1 MKQKS
6 FLFST
11 SVIAWPLF
19 FVLAI
24 WIVFWVEVKF
34 KINLSPYGIYPRTPE
49 GLRGIILS
57 PFLHGDIKHLF
68 NNSIPLL
75 FLIAMLRYFYREVS
89 LQVLVFGIL
98 LSGFGT
104 WLIGRESYHIGA
116 SGLIY
121 VLVSFIFF
129 KGIQT
134 KYYRLVALSLVIVML
149 YGGTIWYMFPSPEI
163 SGENKISW
171 EGHLA
176 GFLTGFVFS
185 LLYKAQKYKK
195 PIRYEWEK
203 ANFNPELD
211 PFMKHFDE
219 NGNFV
224 NTPKPEEMEVF
235 EEEYFFTS
243 SSNVKYEFL
252 PKKEE

>member
-1 MKQKS
+1 MKQKP

-19 FVLAI
+19 FVLAM
-24 WIVFWVEVKF
+24 WIVFWVEVRF
-34 KINLSPYGIYPRTPE
+34 KVDFGDYGILPRSWS
-49 GLRGIILS
+49 GLRGILLS
-57 PFLHGDIKHLF
+57 PFLHGDIKHLY

-75 FLIAMLRYFYREVS
+75 FLIALLRYFYREVS

-98 LSGFGT
+98 VSGLGT
-104 WLIGRESYHIGA
+104 WIIGRENYHIGA

-129 KGIQT
+129 KGVQT

-149 YGGTIWYMFPSPEI
+149 YGGTIWYIFPEVD
-163 SGENKISW
+163 NQISW

-176 GFLTGFVFS
+176 GFITGFLFS
-185 LLYKAQKYKK
+185 ILYKAEKYKK

-203 ANFNPELD
+203 PNFNPELD

-224 NTPKPEEMEVF
+224 NTPK
-235 EEEYFFTS
+235 EEELEYIETQNQFTP
-243 SSNVKYEFL
+243 SSNIVYDYI

>member
-1 MKQKS
+1 
-6 FLFST
+6 
-11 SVIAWPLF
+11 
-19 FVLAI
+19 VLAM
-24 WIVFWVEVKF
+24 WIVFWVEVRF
-34 KINLSPYGIYPRTPE
+34 KVDFGDYGILPRSWS
-49 GLRGIILS
+49 GLRGILLS
-57 PFLHGDIKHLF
+57 PFLHGDIKHLY

-75 FLIAMLRYFYREVS
+75 FLIALLRYFYREVS
-89 LQVLVFGIL
+89 LQVLIFGIL
-98 LSGFGT
+98 VSGFGT
-104 WLIGRESYHIGA
+104 WLIGRENYHIGA

-149 YGGTIWYMFPSPEI
+149 YGGTIWYIFPEVD
-163 SGENKISW
+163 NQISW

-176 GFLTGFVFS
+176 GFITGFLFS
-185 LLYKAQKYKK
+185 ILYKAEKYKK

-203 ANFNPELD
+203 PNFNPELD

-224 NTPKPEEMEVF
+224 NTPK
-235 EEEYFFTS
+235 EEELEYIETQNQFTP
-243 SSNVKYEFL
+243 SSNIVYDYI

>member
-1 MKQKS
+1 MKQKP

-19 FVLAI
+19 FVLAM
-24 WIVFWVEVKF
+24 WIVFWVEVRF
-34 KINLSPYGIYPRTPE
+34 KVDFDDYGILPRSWS
-49 GLRGIILS
+49 GLRGILLS
-57 PFLHGDIKHLF
+57 PFLHGDIKHLY

-75 FLIAMLRYFYREVS
+75 FLIALLRYFYREVS
-89 LQVLVFGIL
+89 LQVLIFGIL
-98 LSGFGT
+98 VSGLGT
-104 WLIGRESYHIGA
+104 WIIGRESYHIGA

-129 KGIQT
+129 KGVQT
-134 KYYRLVALSLVIVML
+134 KYYRLLALSLVIVML
-149 YGGTIWYMFPSPEI
+149 YGGTIWYIFPEVD
-163 SGENKISW
+163 NQISW

-176 GFLTGFVFS
+176 GFITGFLFS
-185 LLYKAQKYKK
+185 ILYKAEKYKK

-203 ANFNPELD
+203 PNFNPELD

-224 NTPKPEEMEVF
+224 NTPK
-235 EEEYFFTS
+235 EEELEYIETQNQFTP
-243 SSNVKYEFL
+243 SSNIVYDYIS
-252 PKKEE
+252 KKEE

>member
-1 MKQKS
+1 MKQKP

-19 FVLAI
+19 FVLAM
-24 WIVFWVEVKF
+24 WIVFWVEVRF
-34 KINLSPYGIYPRTPE
+34 KVDFGDYGILPRSWS
-49 GLRGIILS
+49 GLRGILLS
-57 PFLHGDIKHLF
+57 PFLHGDIKHLY

-75 FLIAMLRYFYREVS
+75 FLIALLRYFYREVS
-89 LQVLVFGIL
+89 LQVLIFGIL
-98 LSGFGT
+98 VSGLGT
-104 WLIGRESYHIGA
+104 WIIGRENYHIGA

-129 KGIQT
+129 KGVQT

-149 YGGTIWYMFPSPEI
+149 YGGTIWYIFPEVD
-163 SGENKISW
+163 NQISW

-176 GFLTGFVFS
+176 GFITGFLFS
-185 LLYKAQKYKK
+185 ILYKAEKYKK

-203 ANFNPELD
+203 PNFNPELD

-224 NTPKPEEMEVF
+224 NTPK
-235 EEEYFFTS
+235 EEELEYIETQNQFTP
-243 SSNVKYEFL
+243 SSNIVYDYI

>member
-1 MKQKS
+1 MKQKP

-19 FVLAI
+19 FVLAM
-24 WIVFWVEVKF
+24 WMVFWVEVRF
-34 KINLSPYGIYPRTPE
+34 KVDFGDYGILPRSWS
-49 GLRGIILS
+49 GLRGILLS
-57 PFLHGDIKHLF
+57 PFLHGDIKHLY

-75 FLIAMLRYFYREVS
+75 FLIALLRYFYREVS
-89 LQVLVFGIL
+89 LQVLIFGIL
-98 LSGFGT
+98 VSGLGT
-104 WLIGRESYHIGA
+104 WIIGRENYHIGA

-129 KGIQT
+129 KGVQT
-134 KYYRLVALSLVIVML
+134 KYYRLVALSLLIVML
-149 YGGTIWYMFPSPEI
+149 YGGTIWYIFPEVD
-163 SGENKISW
+163 NQISW

-176 GFLTGFVFS
+176 GFITGFLFS
-185 LLYKAQKYKK
+185 ILYKAEKYKK

-203 ANFNPELD
+203 PNFNPELD

-224 NTPKPEEMEVF
+224 NTPK
-235 EEEYFFTS
+235 EEELEYIETQNQFTP
-243 SSNVKYEFL
+243 SSNIVYDYI

>member
-1 MKQKS
+1 MKQKP

-19 FVLAI
+19 FVLAM
-24 WIVFWVEVKF
+24 WIVFWVEVRF
-34 KINLSPYGIYPRTPE
+34 KVDFDDYGILPRSWS
-49 GLRGIILS
+49 GLRGILLS
-57 PFLHGDIKHLF
+57 PFLHGDIKHLY

-75 FLIAMLRYFYREVS
+75 FLIALLRYFYREVS
-89 LQVLVFGIL
+89 LQVLIFGIL
-98 LSGFGT
+98 VSGLGT
-104 WLIGRESYHIGA
+104 WIIGRESYHIGA

-129 KGIQT
+129 KGVQT

-149 YGGTIWYMFPSPEI
+149 YGGTIWYIFPEVD
-163 SGENKISW
+163 NQISW

-176 GFLTGFVFS
+176 GFITGFLFS
-185 LLYKAQKYKK
+185 ILYKAEKYKK

-203 ANFNPELD
+203 PNFNPELD

-224 NTPKPEEMEVF
+224 NTPK
-235 EEEYFFTS
+235 EEELEYREE
-243 SSNVKYEFL
+243 VKEFVV
-252 PKKEE
+252 KN

>member
-1 MKQKS
+1 MKQKP

-19 FVLAI
+19 FVLAM
-24 WIVFWVEVKF
+24 WIVFWVEVRF
-34 KINLSPYGIYPRTPE
+34 KVDFGDYGILPRSWS
-49 GLRGIILS
+49 GLRGILLS
-57 PFLHGDIKHLF
+57 PFLHGDIKHLY

-75 FLIAMLRYFYREVS
+75 FLIALLRYFYREVS
-89 LQVLVFGIL
+89 LQVLIFGIL
-98 LSGFGT
+98 VSGFGT
-104 WLIGRESYHIGA
+104 WLIGRENYHIGA

-129 KGIQT
+129 KGVQT

-149 YGGTIWYMFPSPEI
+149 YGGTIWYIFPEVD
-163 SGENKISW
+163 NQISW

-176 GFLTGFVFS
+176 GFITGFLFS
-185 LLYKAQKYKK
+185 ILYKAEKYKK

-203 ANFNPELD
+203 PNFNPELD

-224 NTPKPEEMEVF
+224 NTPK
-235 EEEYFFTS
+235 EEELEYIETQNQFTP
-243 SSNVKYEFL
+243 SSNIVYDYI

>member
-1 MKQKS
+1 MKQNS
-6 FLFST
+6 FIFST

-19 FVLAI
+19 FVLAL
-24 WIVFWVEVKF
+24 WIVFWVEVRF
-34 KINLSPYGIYPRTPE
+34 KIDLSSYGILPRTVN
-49 GLRGIILS
+49 GLKGIILS
-57 PFLHGDIKHLF
+57 PFLHGDIKHLY

-75 FLIAMLRYFYREVS
+75 FLIAVLRYFYREVS

-98 LSGFGT
+98 FSGIGT
-104 WLIGRESYHIGA
+104 WMIGRESYHIGA

-134 KYYRLVALSLVIVML
+134 QYYRLVALSLVIVML
-149 YGGTIWYMFPSPEI
+149 YGGMVWYIFPEV
-163 SGENKISW
+163 ENGISW

-176 GFLTGFVFS
+176 GFITGFLFS
-185 LLYKAQKYKK
+185 LLYKAEKYKK

-203 ANFNPELD
+203 PDFNPEND

-219 NGNFV
+219 QGNFV
-224 NTPKPEEMEVF
+224 NTPKPEELEVD
-235 EEEYFFTS
+235 YSFFKIDE
-243 SSNVKYEFL
+243 NVFYEFK
-252 PKKEE
+252 PENEKE

>member
-1 MKQKS
+1 MKQKP

-19 FVLAI
+19 FVLAM
-24 WIVFWVEVKF
+24 WMVFWVEVRF
-34 KINLSPYGIYPRTPE
+34 KVDFGDYGILPRSWS
-49 GLRGIILS
+49 GLRGILLS
-57 PFLHGDIKHLF
+57 PFLHGDIKHLY

-75 FLIAMLRYFYREVS
+75 FLIALLRYFYREVS

-98 LSGFGT
+98 VSGLGT
-104 WLIGRESYHIGA
+104 WIIGRENYHIGA

-129 KGIQT
+129 KGVQT

-149 YGGTIWYMFPSPEI
+149 YGGTIWYIFPEVD
-163 SGENKISW
+163 NQISW

-176 GFLTGFVFS
+176 GFITGFLFS
-185 LLYKAQKYKK
+185 ILYKAEKYKK

-203 ANFNPELD
+203 PNFNPELD

-224 NTPKPEEMEVF
+224 NTPK
-235 EEEYFFTS
+235 EEELEYIETQNQFTP
-243 SSNVKYEFL
+243 SSNIVYDYI

>member
-1 MKQKS
+1 MKQKP

-19 FVLAI
+19 FVLAM
-24 WIVFWVEVKF
+24 WIVFWVEVRF
-34 KINLSPYGIYPRTPE
+34 KVDFGDYGILPRSWS
-49 GLRGIILS
+49 GLRGILLS
-57 PFLHGDIKHLF
+57 PFLHGDIKHLY

-75 FLIAMLRYFYREVS
+75 FLIALLRYFYREVS
-89 LQVLVFGIL
+89 LQVLIFGIL
-98 LSGFGT
+98 VSGLGT
-104 WLIGRESYHIGA
+104 WIIGRENYHIGA

-129 KGIQT
+129 KGVQT

-149 YGGTIWYMFPSPEI
+149 YGGTIWYIFPEVD
-163 SGENKISW
+163 NQISW

-176 GFLTGFVFS
+176 GFITGFLFS
-185 LLYKAQKYKK
+185 ILYKAEKYKK

-203 ANFNPELD
+203 PNFNPELD

-224 NTPKPEEMEVF
+224 NTPK
-235 EEEYFFTS
+235 EEELEYIETQNQFTP
-243 SSNVKYEFL
+243 SSNIVYDYIL
-252 PKKEE
+252 KKKK

>member
-1 MKQKS
+1 MKQKP

-19 FVLAI
+19 FVLAM
-24 WIVFWVEVKF
+24 WMVFWVEVRF
-34 KINLSPYGIYPRTPE
+34 KVDFGDYGILPRSWS
-49 GLRGIILS
+49 GLRGILLS
-57 PFLHGDIKHLF
+57 PFLHGDIKHLY

-75 FLIAMLRYFYREVS
+75 FLIALLRYFYREVS
-89 LQVLVFGIL
+89 LQVLIFGIL
-98 LSGFGT
+98 VSGLGT
-104 WLIGRESYHIGA
+104 WIIGRENYHIGA

-129 KGIQT
+129 KGVQT

-149 YGGTIWYMFPSPEI
+149 YGGTIWYIFPEVD
-163 SGENKISW
+163 NQISW

-176 GFLTGFVFS
+176 GFITGFLFS
-185 LLYKAQKYKK
+185 ILYKAEKYKK

-203 ANFNPELD
+203 PNFNPELD

-224 NTPKPEEMEVF
+224 NTPK
-235 EEEYFFTS
+235 EEELEYIETQNQFTPS
-243 SSNVKYEFL
+243 PNIVYDYI

>member
-1 MKQKS
+1 MKQKP

-19 FVLAI
+19 FVLAM
-24 WIVFWVEVKF
+24 WMVFWVEVRF
-34 KINLSPYGIYPRTPE
+34 KVDFGDYGILPRSWS
-49 GLRGIILS
+49 GLRGILLS
-57 PFLHGDIKHLF
+57 PFLHGDIKHLY

-75 FLIAMLRYFYREVS
+75 FLIALLRYFYREVS
-89 LQVLVFGIL
+89 LQVLIFGIL
-98 LSGFGT
+98 VSGLGT
-104 WLIGRESYHIGA
+104 WIIGRENYHIGA

-129 KGIQT
+129 KGVQT

-149 YGGTIWYMFPSPEI
+149 YGGTIWYIFPEVD
-163 SGENKISW
+163 NQISW

-176 GFLTGFVFS
+176 GFITGFLFS
-185 LLYKAQKYKK
+185 ILYKAEKYKK

-203 ANFNPELD
+203 PNFNPELD

-224 NTPKPEEMEVF
+224 NTPK
-235 EEEYFFTS
+235 EEELEYIETQNQFTP
-243 SSNVKYEFL
+243 SSNIVYDYI

>member
-89 LQVLVFGIL
+89 FQVLVFGIL

-163 SGENKISW
+163 SGENKISC

>member
-1 MKQKS
+1 MKQKP

-19 FVLAI
+19 FVLAM
-24 WIVFWVEVKF
+24 WMVFWVEVRF
-34 KINLSPYGIYPRTPE
+34 KVDFGDYGILPRSWS
-49 GLRGIILS
+49 GLRGILLS
-57 PFLHGDIKHLF
+57 PFLHGDIKHLY

-75 FLIAMLRYFYREVS
+75 FLIALLRYFYREVS
-89 LQVLVFGIL
+89 LQVLIFGIL
-98 LSGFGT
+98 VSGLGT
-104 WLIGRESYHIGA
+104 WIIGRENYHIGA

-129 KGIQT
+129 KGVQT

-149 YGGTIWYMFPSPEI
+149 YGGTIWYIFPEVD
-163 SGENKISW
+163 NQISW

-176 GFLTGFVFS
+176 GFMTGFLFS
-185 LLYKAQKYKK
+185 ILYKAEKYKK

-203 ANFNPELD
+203 PNFNPELD

-224 NTPKPEEMEVF
+224 NTPK
-235 EEEYFFTS
+235 EEELEYIETQNQFTP
-243 SSNVKYEFL
+243 SSNIVYDYI

>member
-1 MKQKS
+1 MKQKP

-19 FVLAI
+19 FVLAM
-24 WIVFWVEVKF
+24 WIVFWVEVRF
-34 KINLSPYGIYPRTPE
+34 KVDFDDYGILPRSWS
-49 GLRGIILS
+49 GLRGILLS
-57 PFLHGDIKHLF
+57 PFLHGDIKHLY

-75 FLIAMLRYFYREVS
+75 FLIALLRYFYREVS
-89 LQVLVFGIL
+89 LQVLIFGIL
-98 LSGFGT
+98 VSGLGT
-104 WLIGRESYHIGA
+104 WIIGRESYHIGA

-129 KGIQT
+129 KGVQT

-149 YGGTIWYMFPSPEI
+149 YGGTIWYIFPEVD
-163 SGENKISW
+163 NQISW

-176 GFLTGFVFS
+176 GFITGFLFS
-185 LLYKAQKYKK
+185 ILYKAEKYKK

-203 ANFNPELD
+203 PNFNPELD

-224 NTPKPEEMEVF
+224 NTPK
-235 EEEYFFTS
+235 EEELEYIETQNQFTP
-243 SSNVKYEFL
+243 SSNIVYDYIS
-252 PKKEE
+252 KKEE

>member
-1 MKQKS
+1 MKQNS
-6 FLFST
+6 FIFST

-19 FVLAI
+19 FVLAL
-24 WIVFWVEVKF
+24 WIVFWVEVRF
-34 KINLSPYGIYPRTPE
+34 KIDLGIYGVLPRTVS
-49 GLRGIILS
+49 GLKGIILS
-57 PFLHGDIKHLF
+57 PFLHGDIKHLY

-75 FLIAMLRYFYREVS
+75 FLLAVLRYFYREVS

-134 KYYRLVALSLVIVML
+134 KHYRLVALSLVIVML
-149 YGGTIWYMFPSPEI
+149 YGGMIWYIFPEV
-163 SGENKISW
+163 ENGISW

-176 GFLTGFVFS
+176 GFITGFLFS
-185 LLYKAQKYKK
+185 LLYKAEKYKK
-195 PIRYEWEK
+195 PIRYDWEK
-203 ANFNPELD
+203 PDFNPEND

-219 NGNFV
+219 HGNFV
-224 NTPKPEEMEVF
+224 NTPKPEELEDD
-235 EEEYFFTS
+235 YSFFK
-243 SSNVKYEFL
+243 SNENVLYEF
-252 PKKEE
+252 KSEKEKE

>member
-1 MKQKS
+1 MKQKP

-19 FVLAI
+19 FVLAM
-24 WIVFWVEVKF
+24 WIVFWIEVRF
-34 KINLSPYGIYPRTPE
+34 KVDFGDYGILPRTWS
-49 GLRGIILS
+49 GLRGILLS
-57 PFLHGDIKHLF
+57 PFLHGDIKHLY

-75 FLIAMLRYFYREVS
+75 FLIALLRYFYREVS
-89 LQVLVFGIL
+89 LQVLIFGIL
-98 LSGFGT
+98 VSGFGT
-104 WLIGRESYHIGA
+104 WLIGRENYHIGA

-149 YGGTIWYMFPSPEI
+149 YGGTIWYIFPEVD
-163 SGENKISW
+163 NQISW

-176 GFLTGFVFS
+176 GFITGFLFS
-185 LLYKAQKYKK
+185 ILYKAEKYKK

-203 ANFNPELD
+203 PNFNPELD

-224 NTPKPEEMEVF
+224 NTPK
-235 EEEYFFTS
+235 EEELEYIETQNQFTP
-243 SSNVKYEFL
+243 SSNIVYDYI

>member
-1 MKQKS
+1 MKQKP

-19 FVLAI
+19 FVLAM
-24 WIVFWVEVKF
+24 WIVFWIEVRF
-34 KINLSPYGIYPRTPE
+34 KVDFGDYGILPRSWS
-49 GLRGIILS
+49 GLRGILLS
-57 PFLHGDIKHLF
+57 PFLHGDIKHLY

-75 FLIAMLRYFYREVS
+75 FLIALLRYFYREVS
-89 LQVLVFGIL
+89 LQVLIFGIL
-98 LSGFGT
+98 VSGFGT
-104 WLIGRESYHIGA
+104 WLIGRENYHIGA

-149 YGGTIWYMFPSPEI
+149 YGGTIWYIFPEVD
-163 SGENKISW
+163 NQISW

-176 GFLTGFVFS
+176 GFITGFLFS
-185 LLYKAQKYKK
+185 ILYKAEKYKK

-203 ANFNPELD
+203 PNFNPELD

-224 NTPKPEEMEVF
+224 NTPK
-235 EEEYFFTS
+235 EEELEYIETQNQFTP
-243 SSNVKYEFL
+243 SSNIVYDYI

>member
-1 MKQKS
+1 MKQKP

-19 FVLAI
+19 FVLAM
-24 WIVFWVEVKF
+24 WIVFWVEVRF
-34 KINLSPYGIYPRTPE
+34 KVDFGDYGILPRSWS
-49 GLRGIILS
+49 GLRGILLS
-57 PFLHGDIKHLF
+57 PFLHGDIKHLY

-75 FLIAMLRYFYREVS
+75 FLIALLRYFYREVS
-89 LQVLVFGIL
+89 LQVLIFGIL
-98 LSGFGT
+98 VSGLGT
-104 WLIGRESYHIGA
+104 WIIGRENYHIGA

-129 KGIQT
+129 KGVQT

-149 YGGTIWYMFPSPEI
+149 YGGTIWYIFPEVD
-163 SGENKISW
+163 NQISW

-176 GFLTGFVFS
+176 GFITGFLFS
-185 LLYKAQKYKK
+185 ILYKAEKYKK

-203 ANFNPELD
+203 PNFNPELD

-224 NTPKPEEMEVF
+224 NTAK
-235 EEEYFFTS
+235 EEELEYIETQNQFTP
-243 SSNVKYEFL
+243 SSNIVYDYI